1 MSPHSP
7 AAVSFFLS
15 SSTVRSHNTNVEISP
30 ANPLFLVAIGDNPVT
45 RSHCALV
52 MRKAY
57 FHYGLLRTREGL
69 KTEDLPKG
77 LVASNAGKIAKRLGS
92 VSGGRV
98 LDVGTAGGGFIDT
111 MMKTLKGY
119 DSFVG
124 VDYCASAT
132 SKKEM
137 ESAKKRFEG
146 KPVRFFEMNAENLDF
161 EDGSFDTVC
170 ISHCL
175 HHLASIDRVLAE
187 MKRVLKSG
195 GNFILQECHCDG
207 DQTEAQKADELE
219 HEWEAQIDSLLGVT
233 HNKTLTKQRIMDI
246 ASSLKLRELEIFDST
261 HPVDCLF
268 CKRKHECED
277 PKNQA
282 TFHNSIKDIDDAIK
296 RIENH
301 SDLEIRNRLIEEGK
315 RIKETIEKSG
325 SAPASYLF
333 IIGRT

>member
-1 MSPHSP
+1 
-7 AAVSFFLS
+7 
-15 SSTVRSHNTNVEISP
+15 
-30 ANPLFLVAIGDNPVT
+30 
-45 RSHCALV
+45 
-52 MRKAY
+52 
-57 FHYGLLRTREGL
+57 L

-77 LVASNAGKIAKRLGS
+77 LAASNAGKIAKRLGS

-98 LDVGTAGGGFIDT
+98 LDVGTAGGRFIDT
-111 MMKTLKGY
+111 LMKTLKSY

-124 VDYCASAT
+124 VDYCASST
-132 SKKEM
+132 SKGEM

-146 KPVRFFEMNAENLDF
+146 KPVRFFEMNAEDLKF
-161 EDGSFDTVC
+161 EDASFDTVC
-170 ISHCL
+170 MSHSL
-175 HHLASIDRVLAE
+175 HHLAKIDRVLAE

-195 GNFILQECHCDG
+195 GNFILQECYCDG

-219 HEWEAQIDSLLGVT
+219 HEWKARIDSLLGVT

-246 ASSLKLRELEIFDST
+246 AGSLKLKELEVFDST
-261 HPVDCLF
+261 HPIDCLF
-268 CKRKHECED
+268 CKRRNECED

-282 TFHNSIKDIDDAIK
+282 TFHNSIKDIDDAAK

-315 RIKETIEKSG
+315 RIKETIEESG
-325 SAPASYLF
+325 SAPASYVF